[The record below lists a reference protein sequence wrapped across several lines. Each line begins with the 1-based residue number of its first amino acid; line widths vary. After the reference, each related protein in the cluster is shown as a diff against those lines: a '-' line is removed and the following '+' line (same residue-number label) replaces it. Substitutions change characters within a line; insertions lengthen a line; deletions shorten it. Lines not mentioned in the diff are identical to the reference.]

1 MRRFSTGLIC
11 LLFLFSMVCFPAQAL
26 VWPNDLTANEAA
38 LKTYIEKVNTALE
51 GMHALP
57 INSVFECY
65 DTLASL
71 GITAVSDSDTPE
83 SVQITV
89 NMGRGLEWMEVSS
102 SSMDGFASLCAAC
115 IAVAAGDEEHA
126 SQYMADPKAY
136 VARVNKNPTT
146 SFEDHVLTAR
156 SEKVRTYWAYSP
168 SAYGD
173 SGSFLSGFGDTS
185 AWLTMTLTFP
195 LQSEEDAGVEVTP
208 VPQPDTETV
217 RDGSDDD
224 GDYTPYD
231 DGTHFEIF
239 LTPTPEPDS
248 AAGY

>member
-1 MRRFSTGLIC
+1 MRRFSTDLIC
-11 LLFLFSMVCFPAQAL
+11 LLFLLTMVCTPAEAL
-26 VWPNDLTANEAA
+26 VWPDQPTANEAA
-38 LKTYIEKVNTALE
+38 LKTYIGKVNAALE
-51 GMHALP
+51 SMHALP
-57 INSVFECY
+57 VNSVFECY
-65 DTLASL
+65 DTFASL
-71 GITAVSDSDTPE
+71 GVTSVNDSDTPE

-102 SSMDGFASLCAAC
+102 SSMDGFATLCAAC

-195 LQSEEDAGVEVTP
+195 LENEEAGVEVTP

-231 DGTHFEIF
+231 EGTHFEIF

>member
-1 MRRFSTGLIC
+1 
-11 LLFLFSMVCFPAQAL
+11 
-26 VWPNDLTANEAA
+26 
-38 LKTYIEKVNTALE
+38 
-51 GMHALP
+51 
-57 INSVFECY
+57 
-65 DTLASL
+65 
-71 GITAVSDSDTPE
+71 
-83 SVQITV
+83 
-89 NMGRGLEWMEVSS
+89 
-102 SSMDGFASLCAAC
+102 MDGFASLCAAC

-136 VARVNKNPTT
+136 VARVNKNPST

-168 SAYGD
+168 NAYGD